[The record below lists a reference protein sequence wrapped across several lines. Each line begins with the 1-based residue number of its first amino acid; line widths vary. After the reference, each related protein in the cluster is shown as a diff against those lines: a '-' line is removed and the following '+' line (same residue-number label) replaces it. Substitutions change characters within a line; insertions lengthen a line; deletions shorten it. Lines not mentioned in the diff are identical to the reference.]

1 VFSWDFKRYPR
12 LNILDA
18 STPAGLLLPSNMSD
32 ETVSSPENSP
42 TAKAEA
48 APRVR
53 RVSTPRPKKVAKEAA
68 PTESAPAESAAPES
82 APEPVAVVAEI
93 PSIPFPT
100 TSRRAERP
108 ESQPQGGTDWPEPEA
123 EAGGGSQSQSES
135 SKRKRRRRKGKGQGQ
150 GQGNGHQNL
159 AVEPPNEESQPADL
173 SEPRPAD
180 APQDQRPRPQH
191 PPQPRAKIDPELL
204 TKMAWKI
211 YLAEVSEEGVALIGD
226 NDAKDLSRRCFR
238 LAEIFIEEQTRRC

>member
-1 VFSWDFKRYPR
+1 MFSWDFKRFPS

-18 STPAGLLLPSNMSD
+18 STPAGLFLPSNMSD

-42 TAKAEA
+42 AAKAEA
-48 APRVR
+48 TPRVR
-53 RVSTPRPKKVAKEAA
+53 RISTPRPKKVAKEAA
-68 PTESAPAESAAPES
+68 PAESAPAESAAPE
-82 APEPVAVVAEI
+82 PVAVVVEI

-108 ESQPQGGTDWPEPEA
+108 ESQAQGGTDWPEPEA
-123 EAGGGSQSQSES
+123 EAGGGPQSQSES
-135 SKRKRRRRKGKGQGQ
+135 SKRKRRRRKGKGQG
-150 GQGNGHQNL
+150 NGPQNN
-159 AVEPPNEESQPADL
+159 AGEPPNEEFQPSGV

-180 APQDQRPRPQH
+180 VPQDQRPRPQPAPQH

-238 LAEIFIEEQTRRC
+238 LAEIFIEEQTRRR